1 MAKKSVL
8 NKLSN
13 QELEKYIASNS
24 RYTSSAIELAK
35 EILKERGKEFSF
47 EELKRIEQLIFEKEK
62 EEDLNE
68 FEPNLVEDESNN
80 EDLPRLFPKLFILFL
95 SVEFSLIIGGYFL
108 WKNDKYLNH
117 NKIIIPVMIFS
128 IISLVIDFISLP
140 ILYENRE
147 AITEAVRRYDYILNF
162 HEKYFYIILFFLI
175 RFLYSLLFVDFM
187 WNKYFG
193 KDLRYKSK
201 L

>member
-13 QELEKYIASNS
+13 QELEKYIVSNS

>member
-140 ILYENRE
+140 FLYENRE

>member
-1 MAKKSVL
+1 MDSV
-8 NKLSN
+8 
-13 QELEKYIASNS
+13 
-24 RYTSSAIELAK
+24 
-35 EILKERGKEFSF
+35 
-47 EELKRIEQLIFEKEK
+47 
-62 EEDLNE
+62 LNE

-95 SVEFSLIIGGYFL
+95 SVEFSLIISGYFL

>member
-47 EELKRIEQLIFEKEK
+47 EESKRIEQLIFDKER

-80 EDLPRLFPKLFILFL
+80 EDLSRLFPKLFILFL

-108 WKNDKYLNH
+108 WKNDKYLNQ
-117 NKIIIPVMIFS
+117 NKIIIPVIIFGL
-128 IISLVIDFISLP
+128 ISLVIDIISFP

-147 AITEAVRRYDYILNF
+147 TITEAVRRYDYIISF
-162 HEKYFYIILFFLI
+162 YEKYFYIILFFLI
-175 RFLYSLLFVDFM
+175 RLLYSLLFVDFM

-193 KDLRYKSK
+193 KDLRYKSRV
-201 L
+201 